1 MTPIIFDT
9 ETTGVDHEKDQI
21 IEEAYIELP
30 DTPAAFL
37 AVRNRMQFPH
47 HHQRYRATVPISIG
61 AQAVHNII
69 CTDLIG
75 CPDADG
81 YQPPMHVDLWI
92 GHNVDFD
99 WRMAGEPEIK
109 RICTLA
115 LSRFLFP
122 QLDSHTQSAMLYYI
136 GRRNGKEAE
145 VRELLR
151 NAHAALDDVRNCS
164 ILLRFLLQQ
173 AEEKGHS
180 VETWAQVLELSDLA
194 RIPTVMGFGKH
205 KGTAIVRGQLDPGY
219 VRWYRG
225 QADTDPFYLAA
236 FEKAGF

>member
-1 MTPIIFDT
+1 MEPIIFDT

-21 IEEAYIELP
+21 IEEAYIVLP
-30 DTPAAFL
+30 DTPAGFL
-37 AVRNRMQFPH
+37 QVRSRLMFQH
-47 HHQRYRATVPISIG
+47 HHQRYRPTVPISIG
-61 AQAVHNII
+61 AQAVHHII
-69 CTDLIG
+69 CSDLIG
-75 CPDADG
+75 CPDAG
-81 YQPPMHVDLWI
+81 AYQPPMQHALWI
-92 GHNVDFD
+92 GHNIDFD
-99 WRMAGEPEIK
+99 WRMAGEPEVK

-122 QLDSHTQSAMLYYI
+122 DKDSHTQSAMLYLI

-164 ILLRFLLQQ
+164 LLLRFLLQQ
-173 AEEKGHS
+173 AAEQGHA
-180 VETWAQVLELSDLA
+180 VDTWAQVLELSDTA

-205 KGTAIVRGQLDPGY
+205 KGTPIILGQLDPGY

-225 QADTDPFYLAA
+225 QVETDPFYLAA
-236 FEKAGF
+236 FDRAGF